1 MGVMPASEKRGRT
14 RHWIPGGTAHN
25 DDKEHGQ
32 KTHSENTTVPPAMTN
47 TARTD
52 HGRLGIG
59 TVALISNAPLNTPFF
74 TSSHTG
80 KGMMSKSED

>member
-1 MGVMPASEKRGRT
+1 MIT
-14 RHWIPGGTAHN
+14 HN

-32 KTHSENTTVPPAMTN
+32 KTHSNNLEGSIPTTVPLAMTN

-52 HGRLGIG
+52 HGRLGID